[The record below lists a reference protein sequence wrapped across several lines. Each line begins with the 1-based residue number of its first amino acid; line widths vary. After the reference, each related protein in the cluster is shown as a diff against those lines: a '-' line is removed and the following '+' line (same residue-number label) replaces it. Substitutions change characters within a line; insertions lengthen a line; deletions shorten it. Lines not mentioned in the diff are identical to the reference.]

1 MRKLLFP
8 LWSIILSSILIA
20 LKCTEGLSINN
31 AAFKSNSFLPKIFGL
46 GLTGTG
52 TPQLKSSLI
61 AIGLNDVVLADQT
74 LVPYLFDDVSTYN
87 FTGLVMM
94 ILFH

>member
-1 MRKLLFP
+1 MRFNMSTIFKLLFCN
-8 LWSIILSSILIA
+8 LSCVLLAASHP
-20 LKCTEGLSINN
+20 LSI
-31 AAFKSNSFLPKIFGL
+31 AQPKIFGL

-52 TPQLKSSLI
+52 TPQLKSALI
-61 AIGLNDVVLADQT
+61 AIGLNDVVLAVQT

>member
-1 MRKLLFP
+1 MRNDVLSTSAGNHDRHMSFNKKFP
-8 LWSIILSSILIA
+8 
-20 LKCTEGLSINN
+20 K
-31 AAFKSNSFLPKIFGL
+31 KIFGI

-52 TPQLKSSLI
+52 TPQLKSALI
-61 AIGLNDVVLADQT
+61 AIGLSDVVLADQT

-87 FTGLVMM
+87 FTGLVMI

>member
-1 MRKLLFP
+1 MLFCFMP
-8 LWSIILSSILIA
+8 AASHP
-20 LKCTEGLSINN
+20 LSI
-31 AAFKSNSFLPKIFGL
+31 AQPKIFGL

-52 TPQLKSSLI
+52 TPQLKSALI